1 MERAM
6 RGIRS
11 GLLASR
17 RVPSGAALF
26 NNGPLVWI
34 SLAVDGLWE
43 WRRRHRSRHQL
54 KVMSDHMC
62 KDIGISRADAWREG
76 RKPFWKA

>member
-1 MERAM
+1 MSAI
-6 RGIRS
+6 RGSLDALPR
-11 GLLASR
+11 LLAATWPLHWIG
-17 RVPSGAALF
+17 RVIDR
-26 NNGPLVWI
+26 V
-34 SLAVDGLWE
+34 WE

-54 KVMSDHMC
+54 KMMGEHMC